1 MEHSELGGI
10 LLNPATSR
18 TVALERKKYWNVNK
32 YHTNKNYFSIQ
43 INKLIS
49 KFLLNDSYK
58 GTNYLIISSIV
69 SLSANQ
75 SLKER
80 VCFCCLYTISVDSFW
95 ITCISILT
103 KLEVP

>member
-1 MEHSELGGI
+1 MEHSELGCI

>member
-18 TVALERKKYWNVNK
+18 TVALERKKYWNVSK
-32 YHTNKNYFSIQ
+32 YHTNKNYFSIK

>member
-18 TVALERKKYWNVNK
+18 TVALERKKYWNVSK
-32 YHTNKNYFSIQ
+32 YHTNKNYFSIK

-80 VCFCCLYTISVDSFW
+80 VCFCCLYTILVDTFW

-103 KLEVP
+103 KLEVH